1 MKVVHDLQNAGEAAQ
16 TLLSAGNIS
25 AAAAALEIYEGEANV
40 IVRWSFY
47 INGGLAL
54 LFFVREFG
62 RAWFKDTD
70 SHNELERIDP
80 LKLLEGPFE
89 ERLANLQ
96 ENILNAK
103 MPGFKVGTVEF
114 KGFQVGV
121 GAGLDTSSARRYSTC
136 RPTTKL
142 DRVTARHDQSA
153 ALAVAP
159 ARISLS

>member
-1 MKVVHDLQNAGEAAQ
+1 MAARG
-16 TLLSAGNIS
+16 S
-25 AAAAALEIYEGEANV
+25 
-40 IVRWSFY
+40 
-47 INGGLAL
+47 
-54 LFFVREFG
+54 
-62 RAWFKDTD
+62 DTD

-136 RPTTKL
+136 RPTTSSTGWP
-142 DRVTARHDQSA
+142 RATTRA
-153 ALAVAP
+153 ALAAERTYDVKGKDKRIFGYEVGAKYGRP
-159 ARISLS
+159 KTEEVIKDIEAKLREGRFKDGAAARREVEESHG